1 MFTSIEQLADSLKQ
15 AGLLSDLDFES
26 ACSELSA
33 SGEPVTPDRL
43 LDCLAERG
51 RLSSYQRKRAGEGRL
66 EDLVLGNYTL
76 VSCIGSGGM
85 GEVFK
90 AVHRRMK
97 RQVAIKVLLLDK
109 VSNRGRIDLFQREI
123 ETMAQLSHPN
133 IVAAYD
139 ADECDRGAYLVME
152 FVGGSDLSTLVKK
165 QRPLT
170 LRKAVDYIT
179 QAARGLHYA
188 HSQGVV
194 HGDVKPANMLL
205 SQDETVKITDLGL
218 ARLLHNDLPLDQS
231 DNPSGNSNP
240 NPNSIA
246 GTVSFMPPEQAFRPK
261 EVGHRA
267 DIYSL
272 GCSLYFLLT
281 GRLLFK
287 ETNMLA
293 HLLAHRDKPRPLLRD
308 LRPDAPPELEAIYQ
322 RMAAPLPAD
331 RFASMAE
338 VVEALDACE
347 LPDPRE
353 GDVRPIAP
361 DQASFDSES
370 DLGPT
375 TCFSASSLALAG
387 ISVLLVEH
395 SRLQTRVISGQ
406 MAELGIPVI
415 RTASSGQEAWEAITT
430 QCPDV
435 VVSSMHLP
443 DMSGADLVRRIR
455 GSADA
460 KDAAFVLISSETDYE
475 YLEPVRQSGTAAI
488 LPKPFELSSLRQA
501 LMAAVDFSPNAVKA
515 HNLRLTGLNVLIAD
529 DSRSA
534 RSHVRRVL
542 EKLGGENFIEAV
554 NGSEAIRLLASDKFD
569 LIVTDW
575 HMPEC
580 DGLELT
586 RHIRHDR
593 RHQQVPVLMIT
604 SETDQTLLDDAIRTG
619 VSAICPKVFDPQS
632 VMRILNSL
640 LDAGRTRGV
649 S

>member
-1 MFTSIEQLADSLKQ
+1 MITSIEQLADSLRQ

-33 SGEPVTPDRL
+33 SGEPVTAERL
-43 LDCLAERG
+43 LDRLAERG
-51 RLSSYQRKRAGEGRL
+51 RLSSYQRQRAGEGRF

-76 VSCIGSGGM
+76 VSCIGAGGM

-97 RQVAIKVLLLDK
+97 RQVAIKVLLLNK

-205 SQDETVKITDLGL
+205 SQDGTVKITDLGL
-218 ARLLHNDLPLDQS
+218 SRLLSNELPLDLS
-231 DNPSGNSNP
+231 ESRLENP
-240 NPNSIA
+240 NPNAIA
-246 GTVSFMPPEQAFRPK
+246 GTVSFMPPEQAFRPH
-261 EVGHRA
+261 EVDHRA

-287 ETNMLA
+287 EVNMLA
-293 HLLAHRDKPRPLLRD
+293 HLLAHRDRPRPLLQTARS
-308 LRPDAPPELEAIYQ
+308 DAPPELEAIYQ
-322 RMAAPLPAD
+322 RMVAPLPAN

-347 LPDPRE
+347 FPDTLDLV
-353 GDVRPIAP
+353 GGSTALDN
-361 DQASFDSES
+361 ASNDSEF
-370 DLGPT
+370 DIGPT

-387 ISVLLVEH
+387 VSVLLVEH

-406 MAELGIPVI
+406 MAELGIATI
-415 RTASSGQEAWEAITT
+415 RTAASGQEAWEAMQS

-443 DMSGADLVRRIR
+443 DMTGAELVRR
-455 GSADA
+455 
-460 KDAAFVLISSETDYE
+460 
-475 YLEPVRQSGTAAI
+475 
-488 LPKPFELSSLRQA
+488 
-501 LMAAVDFSPNAVKA
+501 M
-515 HNLRLTGLNVLIAD
+515 
-529 DSRSA
+529 
-534 RSHVRRVL
+534 RSHDYVRNAACV
-542 EKLGGENFIEAV
+542 
-554 NGSEAIRLLASDKFD
+554 
-569 LIVTDW
+569 
-575 HMPEC
+575 
-580 DGLELT
+580 
-586 RHIRHDR
+586 
-593 RHQQVPVLMIT
+593 
-604 SETDQTLLDDAIRTG
+604 
-619 VSAICPKVFDPQS
+619 
-632 VMRILNSL
+632 
-640 LDAGRTRGV
+640 
-649 S
+649 